1 MIKQF
6 YSLMIPLLFI
16 FCNSLNAQNNESLLV
31 GRSYSKSANSS
42 EKTILKFKDKKQGV
56 LESSAELLG
65 KVINVSMNF
74 SYIIKGTKLNVIYE
88 DGQGEEEYIVDDVK
102 KQLVSTHLQG
112 YVDGKWGKIYWKRVN

>member
-1 MIKQF
+1 
-6 YSLMIPLLFI
+6 MIPLLFI

>member
-1 MIKQF
+1 MNKQF

-74 SYIIKGTKLNVIYE
+74 SYIIKGTKLTVIYE